1 MIKNIKSKIKKL
13 PKTIFYS
20 GIVLIIWEIILVFQ
34 KIQWTNYFL
43 LISGGVVG
51 YLIMEID
58 WVFPKKEI
66 RKFLP
71 IIILPLTIFILTST
85 SGILGKSIVVF
96 LNIRLIVEELDLLS

>member
-1 MIKNIKSKIKKL
+1 MIKKIKSKIEKL

-20 GIVLIIWEIILVFQ
+20 GIVTIIWEIIL
-34 KIQWTNYFL
+34 IWRDTHWTNYFL
-43 LISGGVVG
+43 LISGAVVG

-85 SGILGKSIVVF
+85 SGILGKSIIIF
-96 LNIRLIVEELDLLS
+96 LNIRLIIEEFNLLP